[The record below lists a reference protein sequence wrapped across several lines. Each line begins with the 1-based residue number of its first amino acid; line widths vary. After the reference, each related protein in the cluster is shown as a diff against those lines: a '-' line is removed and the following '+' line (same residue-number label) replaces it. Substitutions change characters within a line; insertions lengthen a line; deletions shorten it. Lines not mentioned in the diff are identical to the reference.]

1 MEEFSMGP
9 LVPRRFTM
17 LDAMVLIGAT
27 ALGLGRASEVWPQ
40 AWEVIRRFD
49 LTHFQEDSF
58 PGRNFHVKPRTSRR
72 DSVGLLSRDVLRPFL
87 GARRQRWT
95 YRKSDG
101 TRATPQEDMENW
113 IDMRTNLRRFG
124 GRAVG
129 YAAAAEIY
137 VLLFPFLLFWTIG
150 LLALR
155 LHRPR
160 PEPGMLWRQPGWCA
174 CIAAVTGY
182 VAGMAEEA
190 VIEFECPTVVVPA
203 AVLLAWLVLALIRRW
218 SAEPSWI
225 DRAGRCLGLAW
236 VSMVPLFVVGFV
248 LWNW

>member
-1 MEEFSMGP
+1 MGP

-27 ALGLGRASEVWPQ
+27 ALGLVRAVEVWPQ
-40 AWEVIRRFD
+40 AWEVIRRLD

-58 PGRNFHVKPRTSRR
+58 PGRNFHAKPRTSRM
-72 DSVGLLSRDVLRPFL
+72 DSTGMLSRDVLQPFF

-101 TRATPQEDMENW
+101 TRATPQEELANW
-113 IDMRTNLRRFG
+113 IDMTTNLRRAG
-124 GRAVG
+124 GRAAG
-129 YAAAAEIY
+129 YAAAAETY
-137 VLLFPFLLFWTIG
+137 VLLFPFLIFWTIG

-160 PEPGMLWRQPGWCA
+160 PEAGMLWRQPGWWA
-174 CIAAVTGY
+174 CTAAVAGY

-190 VIEFECPTVVVPA
+190 SIEFECPTVIVPA
-203 AVLLAWLVLALIRRW
+203 AVLLAWLALSVIRR
-218 SAEPSWI
+218 
-225 DRAGRCLGLAW
+225 
-236 VSMVPLFVVGFV
+236 
-248 LWNW
+248 